1 MSYSQVLRIPAFRN
15 LWLGQAIS
23 QLGDAF
29 YYVVFMFMVTK
40 LTGSNHMVGYVGAL
54 EALPYLLFGP
64 YAGVVADRFDRRKI
78 MLLSD
83 VVSGGVLL
91 LFAAIM
97 LFNAQPPVWSLM
109 VTAFALSSIRVFFIP
124 AKSAAIPNVV
134 PESSVLTA
142 NALSMATQNIMPML
156 GLALSAGVLGV
167 VYELNPKAFY
177 TITIGINS
185 LSFLLSA
192 VFIWKLPKLIPERT
206 DAAPAKPLADFKEG
220 IRYIRGRHDL
230 TVLISLLTVFRLFVS
245 PFFVVYMAT
254 NEVWF
259 DGKPATVAWIE
270 CAFFAGMVI
279 ASGFVGRLNP
289 QRPAMW
295 FCFGLAIVGATVG
308 AMAFSPFIG
317 MFVLL
322 NLIAGFAL
330 PPADIPLNTYMQLSV
345 PDQFRGRAN
354 SVLNMVATGAMPIGA
369 VMGGFLVDS
378 LGVSGTYLVMG
389 VGMMAACLWGLVDQE
404 FRNVRMPKPEPA
416 PEPVEPK
423 EPERELVGTA

>member
-1 MSYSQVLRIPAFRN
+1 LSYSQVLRIPAFRN

-29 YYVVFMFMVTK
+29 YYVVFMFMVKK

-54 EALPYLLFGP
+54 ETLPYLLFGP
-64 YAGVVADRFDRRKI
+64 YAGVAADRFDRRKI

-83 VVSGGVLL
+83 VVSGGVLA
-91 LFAAIM
+91 LFAAVM
-97 LFNAQPPVWSLM
+97 LFNAHPPVWSLM
-109 VTAFALSSIRVFFIP
+109 VTAFLLSSIRVFFIP

-134 PESSVLTA
+134 PERMVLTA

-177 TITIGINS
+177 TITIGINAA
-185 LSFLLSA
+185 SFLLSA
-192 VFIWKLPKLIPERT
+192 IFVWKLPKLIPDRT
-206 DAAPAKPLADFKEG
+206 DSAPAKPLADFKEG

-230 TVLISLLTVFRLFVS
+230 KVLISLLTVFRLFVS

-254 NEVWF
+254 NDAWF

-270 CAFFAGMVI
+270 CAFFVGMVI
-279 ASGFVGRLNP
+279 ASGFVGRLRP
-289 QRPAMW
+289 HRPAMW
-295 FCFGLAIVGATVG
+295 FCIGLAVVGATVG
-308 AMAFSPFIG
+308 AMAFSPYIG
-317 MFVLL
+317 AFMIL
-322 NLIAGFAL
+322 NLIAGLAV

-345 PDQFRGRAN
+345 PDQYRGRAN

-369 VMGGFLVDS
+369 VMGGYLVDA

-389 VGMMAACLWGLVDQE
+389 VGMIAACLWGLVDVD
-404 FRNVRMPKPEPA
+404 FRNVRMPEPPDEPEPRDG
-416 PEPVEPK
+416 P
-423 EPERELVGTA
+423 EPERTLVGAA